1 MSKAIKN
8 VCDVK
13 PEKVEEFN
21 DMNYSTQ
28 YQTNPKDPEEI
39 TFDDMGNIQYNYNT
53 ELTLLTGN
61 AAPMEKNKS
70 EENISFQFGNNQNQ
84 VERNLLSRK
93 RNRTGTEKAPK
104 QKKDENENEM
114 SKRPEN
120 LSMISGKKNI
130 KNDQQMK
137 NDGQKER
144 NEPGQNQKFISRR
157 KPHIRIR
164 LIFHKKKLKKKRN
177 EKMYLNVLENKNT

>member
-61 AAPMEKNKS
+61 AAPMENNQP
-70 EENISFQFGNNQNQ
+70 EENISFHLGNNPNQ
-84 VERNLLSRK
+84 GTNRNIH
-93 RNRTGTEKAPK
+93 PICF
-104 QKKDENENEM
+104 
-114 SKRPEN
+114 P
-120 LSMISGKKNI
+120 
-130 KNDQQMK
+130 
-137 NDGQKER
+137 
-144 NEPGQNQKFISRR
+144 
-157 KPHIRIR
+157 
-164 LIFHKKKLKKKRN
+164 
-177 EKMYLNVLENKNT
+177 